1 MSYFKA
7 VMKVFKVF
15 LESLS
20 SLYVNIKYRF
30 FGGGD
35 QKTYLFVPINGAG
48 LGHLTRSLAIAKA
61 VRASDPNA
69 KIVFLTTSIGITLVH
84 REGFLCHHLPP
95 FSLTG
100 EGVSTRKWNNL
111 FFKTLVNVLKL
122 HHPSTV
128 VFDGSS
134 PYLGFRSVMRSYKQL
149 RYIWIKRESY
159 KNNVNRGRLKK
170 LAGLFSLVIHPTEVY
185 SVFCENEFGSSY
197 VNPIVLLE
205 KEQLFTREKARKLL
219 GLPLNETVAYIQ
231 LGAGNINGT
240 DELESKVISL
250 LKKKGIYTVLARSPI
265 SLKED
270 CGIEA
275 DKLMEGYP
283 NSKYFNG
290 FDFLV
295 IAAGYNSIC
304 EAFFYGI
311 PSIVIPNFET
321 GTDDQVMRAKS
332 VEPLGPFWTLENY
345 TDDNFKI
352 ILENIYKYNGGGLT
366 IVNGA
371 HQAAKLLID

>member
-1 MSYFKA
+1 M
-7 VMKVFKVF
+7 
-15 LESLS
+15 
-20 SLYVNIKYRF
+20 
-30 FGGGD
+30 
-35 QKTYLFVPINGAG
+35 
-48 LGHLTRSLAIAKA
+48 
-61 VRASDPNA
+61 
-69 KIVFLTTSIGITLVH
+69 
-84 REGFLCHHLPP
+84 
-95 FSLTG
+95 
-100 EGVSTRKWNNL
+100 STRKWNNL